1 MGEGDNMSMR
11 PLPNQTVVGK
21 SVYVNGKEYNGFC
34 SIVFDDNCKAS
45 IEITFNSR
53 REYLDFKELQEFYMI
68 VKVSEKQY
76 FHIYNTYITSWESV
90 DGFGT
95 AEPISLKVKA
105 ISFDVISASVG
116 TEILEANRVRFKVT
130 DGYELLGYPVYDVA
144 PTHSAVF
151 EKNSI
156 DVPNKTREE
165 KVHTILGT
173 FNFFVYSDISFR
185 KKGLNAEFEYL
196 IELETTEKIPIL
208 NIRGV
213 LFKFIRFLELLCGEH
228 ITINNMSILAND
240 EEFPYIH
247 YMDKQKDQLR
257 LFSANGFDK
266 PSFLRRTLF
275 KLSDFANLANSLNWW
290 FENYDKLILSLEVY
304 ERILYGNDEGQFLA
318 DEFLMSVQMIEGY
331 TNAFNDLKE
340 NKRIFDEQK
349 NALLQ
354 KLDDKDR
361 VFAEKHLQFSSQAF
375 RKSVKDFIYDGVN
388 TLSPISKSKFFETY
402 DDLISA
408 IVNDRD
414 YYTHLSSISSRKID
428 DVQLSRL
435 TKIIVS
441 IYRINLLRKL
451 SVAAELIEYRFF
463 FNRIINA
470 LLEKTF
476 GIKLKMKPENCS
488 DFDKTMTIFS

>member
-1 MGEGDNMSMR
+1 M
-11 PLPNQTVVGK
+11 
-21 SVYVNGKEYNGFC
+21 
-34 SIVFDDNCKAS
+34 
-45 IEITFNSR
+45 
-53 REYLDFKELQEFYMI
+53 
-68 VKVSEKQY
+68 
-76 FHIYNTYITSWESV
+76 
-90 DGFGT
+90 
-95 AEPISLKVKA
+95 
-105 ISFDVISASVG
+105 
-116 TEILEANRVRFKVT
+116 
-130 DGYELLGYPVYDVA
+130 
-144 PTHSAVF
+144 
-151 EKNSI
+151 
-156 DVPNKTREE
+156 
-165 KVHTILGT
+165 
-173 FNFFVYSDISFR
+173 
-185 KKGLNAEFEYL
+185 
-196 IELETTEKIPIL
+196 
-208 NIRGV
+208 
-213 LFKFIRFLELLCGEH
+213 
-228 ITINNMSILAND
+228 
-240 EEFPYIH
+240 
-247 YMDKQKDQLR
+247 
-257 LFSANGFDK
+257 
-266 PSFLRRTLF
+266 
-275 KLSDFANLANSLNWW
+275 
-290 FENYDKLILSLEVY
+290 ILSLEVY

-451 SVAAELIEYRFF
+451 SIEEELIEYRFF